1 MRLQGKIAQI
11 MLSITILHQTLFL
24 YLFGSH
30 SVMRKTFSD
39 AIGEQGHNFDY
50 YNDMLSSLNILHL
63 FERANSSYV
72 EQGASNTHGDGI
84 KNLTCPVVAFF
95 DDYIK

>member
-24 YLFGSH
+24 YLFGSDE
-30 SVMRKTFSD
+30 SGTFSD
-39 AIGEQGHNFDY
+39 AIGEQHNFDY
-50 YNDMLSSLNILHL
+50 YNDMLSSLNILNL

-72 EQGASNTHGDGI
+72 EQGASNTHGDGS